1 MQPTLL
7 ILAAGLGS
15 RYGSLKQI
23 EPVGPGGEAIIDY
36 SVYDAIRAGFGKVV
50 FVIKKDIET
59 DFRESLLK
67 RFENRIE
74 TGYVFQELDMLPEG
88 YSVPPDRKKPWG
100 TAHALMAADGA
111 INTPFAA
118 INADDFY
125 GLEAFKGIEN
135 FLSGKSNGDTDYCM
149 IGYKLKNTLSE
160 HGTVSRGVCQTDE
173 NNFLV
178 GITELT
184 RIQKENDR
192 IVYYDNDRPHNLSE
206 DSVVS
211 MNMWGF
217 TPAVFKQL
225 KDKFSLFLERNI
237 DDHSAEYF
245 IPTPVDQL
253 IREAAARVKV
263 VDCDASWFGITYRED
278 REAVRQSI
286 LEKISGGIYPSRLW
300 KEEI

>member
-67 RFENRIE
+67 RFENRID
-74 TGYVFQELDMLPEG
+74 TGYVFQELDMLPGG
-88 YSVPPDRKKPWG
+88 YSLPPDRKKPWG

-125 GLEAFKGIEN
+125 GFEAFKGIEE
-135 FLSGKSNGDTDYCM
+135 FLSGKNNDDTDYCM

-160 HGTVSRGVCQTDE
+160 HGSVSRGVCQTDE
-173 NNFLV
+173 NDFLV

-184 RIQKENDR
+184 RIQKENGR
-192 IVYYDNDRPHNLSE
+192 IVYYDNGLPHNLSE

-217 TPAVFKQL
+217 TPAVFMQL
-225 KDKFSLFLERNI
+225 KEKFSSFLEKKIN
-237 DDHSAEYF
+237 DPSAEYF
-245 IPTPVDQL
+245 IPIPVDQL
-253 IREAAARVKV
+253 IREKAARVRV

-278 REAVRQSI
+278 REAVRKSI
-286 LEKISGGIYPSRLW
+286 LNKIEEGIYPANLW
-300 KEEI
+300 K